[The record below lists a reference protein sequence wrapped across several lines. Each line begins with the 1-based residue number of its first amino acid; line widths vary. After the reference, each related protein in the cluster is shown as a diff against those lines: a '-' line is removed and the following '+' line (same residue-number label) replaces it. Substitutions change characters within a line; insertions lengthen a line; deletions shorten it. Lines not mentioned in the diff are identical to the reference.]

1 MSQNKNHEE
10 SQKQEQDMQLQKEQ
24 QIPPDSKKEEHHL
37 PESESFK
44 ALQENLKKF
53 PEAEKKVELVIQF
66 MSFSLAQAGSPHFR
80 DFWEAKKICQELFK
94 ENINPTSRMHFW
106 ATYSELS
113 REARRLKE
121 IFDEQSAFACEQIEI
136 AVKSVEDEMADFE
149 RFLQQVTPF
158 QFSAD
163 SSVLAENYEKYDGLQ
178 RELVLLNTC
187 ATRVSSLRKELIK
200 TEMRIRDKNKFFER
214 LSKLGDLIFPRRKVL
229 MQEVSQLFIQDVER
243 FIRNTFDHE
252 LKTVQLFSIRE
263 EIKAL
268 QSSAKDLTL
277 NTEAFSKT
285 RACLSECWDSLKT
298 IIDERKKGEHEQ
310 KQEFR
315 QHRDE
320 CAALLDELKKKCEEK
335 LVSDVQA
342 YDELEQIV
350 HKMRTTTLGRHE
362 IRILREKV
370 TEVRELI
377 TSTLKSAVS
386 KPVPKSVP
394 KSANAIAKEALHE
407 KGQSKLRAYDELQKK
422 ISEMLLQVETQENE
436 LLSSFYE
443 QVTKEVATSSFS
455 RMQKLELEKEL
466 HKLRDAILEKKEKK
480 LLTLPSDTR
489 QAISELKLLL
499 GERKAQRQEIKEL
512 LEGHRR
518 AKGSSGFDFAEAL
531 QANEVVV
538 EEKARLEKIATAI
551 DEIED
556 QIAKLEG

>member
-10 SQKQEQDMQLQKEQ
+10 IQKQEQAMQPQEELQVPQ
-24 QIPPDSKKEEHHL
+24 ASKKEEHHL

-44 ALQENLKKF
+44 ALQENLKKI
-53 PEAEKKVELVIQF
+53 PEVEKKIELVIQF

-80 DFWEAKKICQELFK
+80 DFWEAKKTCQEFFK
-94 ENINPTSRMHFW
+94 ENINPTSRVHFW

-136 AVKSVEDEMADFE
+136 AVKSVENEIADFE
-149 RFLQQVTPF
+149 RFLQQVTSF

-163 SSVLAENYEKYDGLQ
+163 SAVLAQNYAKYDGLQ
-178 RELVLLNTC
+178 RELVLLNTY

-229 MQEVSQLFIQDVER
+229 MQEVSQLFIQDVEG
-243 FIRNTFDHE
+243 FIKNTFDHE

-298 IIDERKKGEHEQ
+298 IIDERKKEEHEQ

-320 CAALLDELKKKCEEK
+320 FAAQLDELKKKCEEK
-335 LVSDVQA
+335 AVGDAQA
-342 YDELEQIV
+342 YDELEQVI

-362 IRILREKV
+362 IRLLREKV
-370 TEVRELI
+370 TELRDI
-377 TSTLKSAVS
+377 IASTLKSAVS
-386 KPVPKSVP
+386 KPVN
-394 KSANAIAKEALHE
+394 KSANAVAKEALHE
-407 KGQSKLRAYDELQKK
+407 KEQSKIRAYEALQKK
-422 ISEMLLQVETQENE
+422 ISEILLQVETQENE

-443 QVTKEVATSSFS
+443 QVTKEVATSSFP

-499 GERKAQRQEIKEL
+499 NERKAQRQEIKEL
-512 LEGHRR
+512 LESHRR

-531 QANEVVV
+531 QANEVIA